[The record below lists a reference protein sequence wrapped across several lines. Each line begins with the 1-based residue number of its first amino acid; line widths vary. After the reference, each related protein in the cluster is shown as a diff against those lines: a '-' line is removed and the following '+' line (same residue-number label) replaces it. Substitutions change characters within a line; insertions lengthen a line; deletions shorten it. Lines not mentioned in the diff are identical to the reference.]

1 MKKSWFDKRAENG
14 FYWTVTAKRRMSY
27 DPNSWVVDI
36 VTLYYA
42 PIKVLGAHP
51 LDVQKYGKMTQDE
64 AIAMA
69 KLLNAS
75 ETN

>member
-1 MKKSWFDKRAENG
+1 MKKSWFDKRAEDG
-14 FYWTVTAKRRMSY
+14 FWYTIAPKREISY
-27 DPNSWVVDI
+27 SPNTWSEV
-36 VTLYYA
+36 VTLYYI
-42 PIKVLGAHP
+42 PVKVLGAHP
-51 LDVQKYGKMTQDE
+51 HDVQTYGKMTQDE

>member
-1 MKKSWFDKRAENG
+1 MKKSWFDKRAEDG
-14 FYWTVTAKRRMSY
+14 FYWTVTAKRTISY
-27 DPNSWVVDI
+27 DPNSWVDI

>member
-1 MKKSWFDKRAENG
+1 MKKSWFDKRAEDG
-14 FYWTVTAKRRMSY
+14 FWYTITAKREISY
-27 DPNSWVVDI
+27 NINSWMEV

>member
-1 MKKSWFDKRAENG
+1 MKKSWFDKRAEDG
-14 FYWTVTAKRRMSY
+14 FYWTITVKRKISY
-27 DPNSWVVDI
+27 TYNSWSEI
-36 VTLYYA
+36 VTLRYV
-42 PIKVLGAHP
+42 PIKALGAHP
-51 LDVQKYGKMTQDE
+51 LDVQTYGKMTQDE